1 MTGQAAAFGAVRCH
15 SDYQSDDNVMSAA
28 TSYAGTTEPPEV
40 FLFPGLGDMSELAL
54 LRAGCEPALRFVPIN
69 VPTWTEIYA
78 NGIDLGGLIAQCM
91 TQIETHAPLGPLR
104 LAGYSFGGLI
114 AFAVASAFAASGRVV
129 ALLGMIDSEANPARV
144 NVPLS
149 PINQLSR
156 LASAIRRGEMAPE
169 IGRLISG
176 MLIRSPWLLRRAAR
190 IRHIRLPL
198 IMDEQMHVRL
208 QMRARIIMLRELF
221 DRMATTDAPLDID
234 AVLFRC
240 VGQELGTTDDLGWG
254 RHLARLRIVPIAGD
268 HKSFK
273 DPANIAS
280 LCVSFIAAMRSV

>member
-1 MTGQAAAFGAVRCH
+1 
-15 SDYQSDDNVMSAA
+15 MSAA
-28 TSYAGTTEPPEV
+28 TSYDGTTEPPEV
-40 FLFPGLGDMSELAL
+40 FLFPGLGDMSELAF

-69 VPTWTEIYA
+69 VPTWAEIYA
-78 NGIDLGGLIAQCM
+78 RGIDLDGLIAQCV

-129 ALLGMIDSEANPARV
+129 ALLGVLDTEVNPALV

-156 LASAIRRGEMAPE
+156 LASAIRRGEMVPE

-176 MLIRSPWLLRRAAR
+176 ALIRSPWLLRRAAR
-190 IRHIRLPL
+190 IRHVRLPL
-198 IMDEQMHVRL
+198 NMDEQLHVRL
-208 QMRARIIMLRELF
+208 QMRARVMMLRELF

-240 VGQELGTTDDLGWG
+240 VEQELGATDDLGWG
-254 RHLARLRIVPIAGD
+254 RYLARLRIVPIAGD
-268 HKSFK
+268 HYSLK
-273 DPANIAS
+273 DPANIPS